1 VICCVYRLRPDSQ
14 GTVEI
19 DSRAATEP
27 PVIAPHYGSAEA
39 DTRIM
44 VQMMRYVRQLI
55 RQPALAPYSLT
66 ETRPGWAYQSDAEL
80 QEAHRRLGYTNY
92 HAVGT
97 CRMGRDDASVVDPE
111 LRVRGLAGV
120 RVVDASIFPFMP
132 AGNTNAPVIAAA
144 WRAAD
149 LILDR

>member
-1 VICCVYRLRPDSQ
+1 
-14 GTVEI
+14 
-19 DSRAATEP
+19 
-27 PVIAPHYGSAEA
+27 
-39 DTRIM
+39 
-44 VQMMRYVRQLI
+44 
-55 RQPALAPYSLT
+55 
-66 ETRPGWAYQSDAEL
+66 
-80 QEAHRRLGYTNY
+80 
-92 HAVGT
+92 
-97 CRMGRDDASVVDPE
+97 MGRDDASVVDPE